1 MNMAE
6 SKNENDTLSF
16 YSVGT
21 KAWFK
26 DDYEGFITGTLS
38 DRKID
43 GDNVELSFIMEGDNE
58 NKVIKTTM
66 KELEKTKYSIL
77 PPLRNPPVL
86 EGIDDLTL
94 LSHLH
99 EPAVLHNVKIR
110 YNQQQIYTYSG
121 IVLIALNPFQ
131 NLPIYTPEIM
141 RAYSGKRRGELEPHL
156 FAIAEE
162 AYRNMLRENKN
173 QSIIVSGESGAG
185 KTQSAK
191 YIMRYFATIDM
202 IDKSFPGSQDDL
214 TMLNNG
220 MSEVEEAVLAT
231 NPIMEAFGNAKTS
244 RNDNSSRFGKYIEI
258 QFFKNKKNGNIKI
271 AGAQTRT
278 YLLERS
284 RLVFQPPTERNY
296 HIFYQLCAGC
306 PAAERK
312 ALGITSYEQF
322 NYLNQGGDGTIPGV
336 DDEAEFSITQ
346 RALSA
351 TGIPVSL
358 QWSVFRVCA
367 ALLHIG
373 NIEVKASRSDQS
385 VVSET
390 DPSVIIATNILGIPA
405 ADFCKWIM
413 KKQIKARTEVIVT
426 NLNQSD
432 AIVGRDS
439 IAKFLYSQLFEW
451 LVQMINKNLALTDVP
466 DDQTLSFIGVLDIYG
481 FEHFDTNSFEQ
492 FCINYSNEKL
502 QQEFNQHVFKLEQE
516 EYVAEKI
523 EWSFIDFND
532 NQPCIDLI
540 ESRFGILALLDE
552 ECKLP
557 SGSDASLI
565 TKLYNNFN
573 NDKYK
578 DFFKK
583 PRFSE
588 DSFTIAHYALDV
600 TYSIEGFLE
609 KNKDTVSDEQLNL
622 LMNSTNEFVKEIVKL
637 ERVEATTP
645 EQARKRSVTE
655 QEKRRSLRPNATPQK
670 KTLGSI
676 FKRSLIE
683 LMQTIQS
690 TDVHY
695 IRCIKP
701 NQAKQAFIFE
711 PMMVLSQLRAC
722 GVLETIR
729 ISCAGYPT
737 RWTFQEF
744 VDRYF
749 LLLKSD
755 EWNSKDYKALTEKIV
770 ASTITNPDKYQFGIT
785 KVFFRT
791 GMLAYLEK
799 IRSDRLNKAI
809 IMVQK
814 NIKCYIYKKRYMK
827 IREAALTVQSAI
839 RMKVAKLLFESKREE
854 YAAIKIQ
861 KIIRG
866 FICRKKYNKLRKAA
880 IVVQSAIRLNKA
892 KNEFIERRRNVAA
905 IKIQKVFRGEQT
917 RKLFRK
923 QISSVVFVQSCIR
936 RIYALREYREL
947 KKEAKSIS
955 HIKKL
960 NYQLENKVF
969 ELSQSLTE
977 KENLNKEYLDK
988 ISWLESQ
995 ISIWKEKFERLDT
1008 RVKDFG
1014 EQANEENTNLER
1026 ELAAVKEKASK
1037 LEKECNEANDTINH
1051 KNNEIAKLKELMEK
1065 QKDEL
1070 KKVNED
1076 LYMVSTRSSQLSNE
1090 ASEVSALRKENKKLK
1105 DQLMKARKN
1114 RMDGNEPQTLEE
1126 NYRRKSITKNHSSY
1140 PINTQLEKRRSSIL
1154 TPQSSDP
1161 VLQGNKKS
1169 SAFMSDL
1176 LQIPNLDSR
1185 QSSTMD
1191 EEVLRVSKVEDEEEK
1206 KKLEA
1211 EALENECT
1219 LKMLEDPSLEN
1230 EVIDGLILSLE
1241 VPRPSEEVDPKA
1253 IFYPSHIIG
1262 VIIKRMLDNG
1272 LLTRVQS
1279 TVAKVIQSIQNVVL
1293 KNVDNNVSAFWLS
1306 NSYELLCVIKTIVV
1320 KDTYADSSNSYIIEK
1335 ISNDVELLIVEIY
1348 FTWLKELKKELNAM
1362 IIPAVIECQL
1372 LKEYITRNDGL
1383 WNRIKSATAPQYTIE
1398 QLLTYLSK
1406 ISKLLKVYYM
1416 EESIATQ
1423 ILSHLVKLIG
1433 INSFNNLI
1441 MRKNFCS
1448 WKRGVQIQY
1457 NVNQIEVWCD
1467 THQVQDGFMYMEY
1480 LVQAAKLL
1488 QLSKITS
1495 EEVENAREICY
1506 LLNPTQIKKFLSIY
1520 QPLEYENPVSS
1531 EVIQSICN
1539 QDVTDQPDNILLS
1552 IEDNEFNNPPP
1563 RLINDFEDI
1572 ELPKDTDLFLIN
1584 CLLEM

>member
-1 MNMAE
+1 
-6 SKNENDTLSF
+6 
-16 YSVGT
+16 
-21 KAWFK
+21 
-26 DDYEGFITGTLS
+26 
-38 DRKID
+38 
-43 GDNVELSFIMEGDNE
+43 
-58 NKVIKTTM
+58 M
-66 KELEKTKYSIL
+66 KELEKKKYANL

-131 NLPIYTPEIM
+131 SLPIYTPDIM

-258 QFFKNKKNGNIKI
+258 QFLKDKKNGNIKI

-312 ALGITSYEQF
+312 DLGITTFDQY

-373 NIEVKASRSDQS
+373 NIEVKASRNGDS
-385 VVSET
+385 VVQET
-390 DPSVIIATNILGIPA
+390 DPSVVIATKLLGVPA
-405 ADFCKWIM
+405 GEFCKWIM
-413 KKQIKARTEVIVT
+413 KKQIKARTEVINT
-426 NLNQSD
+426 NLNQND

-451 LVQMINKNLALTDVP
+451 LVQMINKNLALTEIP
-466 DDQTLSFIGVLDIYG
+466 DEDALSFIGVLDIYG
-481 FEHFDTNSFEQ
+481 FEHFDKNSFEQ

-502 QQEFNQHVFKLEQE
+502 QQEFNQHVFKLEQD
-516 EYVAEKI
+516 EYVTEKI

-557 SGSDASLI
+557 SGSDSSLI

-600 TYSIEGFLE
+600 TYSIDGFLE

-622 LMNSTNEFVKEIVKL
+622 LMNSTNDFVKEIVKL
-637 ERVEATTP
+637 ERVEAASP
-645 EQARKRSVTE
+645 EQKRKSSVRSVHTG
-655 QEKRRSLRPNATPQK
+655 RAPTTPQK

-683 LMQTIQS
+683 LMNTIRS

-711 PMMVLSQLRAC
+711 PLMVLSQLRAC

-744 VDRYF
+744 VDRYY
-749 LLLKSD
+749 LLLKSED
-755 EWNSKDYKALTEKIV
+755 WNSKDYKVLTEKIV
-770 ASTITNPDKYQFGIT
+770 ESTISNPDKYQFGIT

-809 IMVQK
+809 TMVQK
-814 NIKCYIYKKRYMK
+814 NIKCFIYKKRYIK
-827 IREAALTVQSAI
+827 IREAALTVQAAI
-839 RMKVAKLLFESKREE
+839 RIKLAKQLLKAKRDEL
-854 YAAIKIQ
+854 AAITIQ
-861 KIIRG
+861 KNVRAYAS
-866 FICRKKYNKLRKAA
+866 RKRYIELRNAA
-880 IVVQSAIRLNKA
+880 ITIQSAVRFIKA
-892 KNEFIERRRNVAA
+892 KNEFNERKRNHAA

-917 RKLFRK
+917 RKFYK
-923 QISSVVFVQSCIR
+923 EQVSNIVYVQSCIR
-936 RIYALREYREL
+936 RISALKQFKEL
-947 KKEAKSIS
+947 KKEAKSIT
-955 HIKKL
+955 HIKQV

-977 KENLNKEYLDK
+977 KENLNKEYANK

-995 ISIWKEKFERLDT
+995 IGIWKEKFERLDT
-1008 RVKDFG
+1008 RTKDFG
-1014 EQANEENTNLER
+1014 EQANEEQANLER
-1026 ELAAVKEKASK
+1026 ELNSYKEKNAK
-1037 LEKECNEANDTINH
+1037 LEKDYSDAIDTINV
-1051 KNNEIAKLKELMEK
+1051 KNSEIVKLKEVIEK
-1065 QKDEL
+1065 QKQEI
-1070 KKVNED
+1070 KKVNDD
-1076 LYMVSTRSSQLSNE
+1076 LYLVSTRSSQYANE
-1090 ASEVSALRKENKKLK
+1090 ASEVAALRKENNKLK
-1105 DQLMKARKN
+1105 DQLAKAHKYRSEIN
-1114 RMDGNEPQTLEE
+1114 NEPQTLEE
-1126 NYRRKSITKNHSSY
+1126 NYRRKSMSKGRSSLHVSSS
-1140 PINTQLEKRRSSIL
+1140 NLEKRKSSIL
-1154 TPQSSDP
+1154 TPQSSDV
-1161 VLQGNKKS
+1161 VLLKNRKS
-1169 SAFMSDL
+1169 SFYMNNISE
-1176 LQIPNLDSR
+1176 
-1185 QSSTMD
+1185 SSNNEDNEIVASTTKPIKD
-1191 EEVLRVSKVEDEEEK
+1191 EIENEEEK

-1211 EALENECT
+1211 EALENE
-1219 LKMLEDPSLEN
+1219 
-1230 EVIDGLILSLE
+1230 
-1241 VPRPSEEVDPKA
+1241 
-1253 IFYPSHIIG
+1253 
-1262 VIIKRMLDNG
+1262 
-1272 LLTRVQS
+1272 
-1279 TVAKVIQSIQNVVL
+1279 
-1293 KNVDNNVSAFWLS
+1293 KNIDNNVSAFWLS
-1306 NSYELLCVIKTIVV
+1306 NSYELLCVIKTIMVR
-1320 KDTYADSSNSYIIEK
+1320 DPHSNAENSNSYIIMEK
-1335 ISNDVELLIVEIY
+1335 ISNDIELLIVEIY
-1348 FTWLKELKKELNAM
+1348 FTWLKELKKELNVM
-1362 IIPAVIECQL
+1362 IVPAVIESQC
-1372 LKEYITRNDGL
+1372 LKEYIVRNDGI
-1383 WNRIKSATAPQYTIE
+1383 WNRIKGNTNPQFTIE
-1398 QLLTYLSK
+1398 QLLSYLSK
-1406 ISKLLKVYYM
+1406 ISKLLKMYYT

-1433 INSFNNLI
+1433 INSFNHLI

-1448 WKRGVQIQY
+1448 WKRGVQIQF

-1467 THQVQDGFMYMEY
+1467 THQVQEALLKTNLEKKMNYTFKSKTPRFSRDLEQKY
-1480 LVQAAKLL
+1480 LKLL
-1488 QLSKITS
+1488 MALEKVKHSLILKDSGI
-1495 EEVENAREICY
+1495 AIIICQDQVMN
-1506 LLNPTQIKKFLSIY
+1506 LLYIIKYYIRYYK
-1520 QPLEYENPVSS
+1520 PK
-1531 EVIQSICN
+1531 VI
-1539 QDVTDQPDNILLS
+1539 
-1552 IEDNEFNNPPP
+1552 
-1563 RLINDFEDI
+1563 
-1572 ELPKDTDLFLIN
+1572 
-1584 CLLEM
+1584 

>member
-1 MNMAE
+1 MSENDK
-6 SKNENDTLSF
+6 KNENDTLSF
-16 YSVGT
+16 YTIGT
-21 KAWFK
+21 RAWFK
-26 DDYEGFITGTLS
+26 DDQEGFITGTLT
-38 DRKID
+38 DRLVEDDK
-43 GDNVELSFIMEGDNE
+43 VELTFDIE
-58 NKVIKTTM
+58 NQLEPKVIKTTM
-66 KELEKTKYSIL
+66 KELEKTKFSIL

-99 EPAVLHNVKIR
+99 EPAVLNNVKIR
-110 YNQQQIYTYSG
+110 YNRQQVYTYSG

-131 NLPIYTPEIM
+131 SLPIYTPDIM

-191 YIMRYFATIDM
+191 YIMRYFATVDM

-258 QFFKNKKNGNIKI
+258 QFLKGKKDGSIKI
-271 AGAQTRT
+271 AGAETRT

-284 RLVFQPPTERNY
+284 RLVFQPATERNY
-296 HIFYQLCAGC
+296 HIFYQLCSGC

-312 ALGITSYEQF
+312 DLCITSFDQY

-358 QWSVFRVCA
+358 QWSVFKVCA

-373 NIEVKASRSDQS
+373 NIEIKESRNGDAMVQ
-385 VVSET
+385 EN
-390 DPSVIIATNILGIPA
+390 DPAVENATRLLGIPVTE
-405 ADFCKWIM
+405 FCKWIM

-426 NLNQSD
+426 NLNQTD
-432 AIVGRDS
+432 ALVGRDS

-451 LVQMINKNLALTDVP
+451 LVQMINKNLALKEIPEDS
-466 DDQTLSFIGVLDIYG
+466 DLSFIGVLDIYG
-481 FEHFDTNSFEQ
+481 FEHFETNSFEQ

-502 QQEFNQHVFKLEQE
+502 QQEFNQHVFKLEQD

-552 ECKLP
+552 ESKLP

-565 TKLYNNFN
+565 TKLYSNFTTN
-573 NDKYK
+573 EKYK
-578 DFFKK
+578 NFFKK

-609 KNKDTVSDEQLNL
+609 KNKDTVSDEQLNF
-622 LMNSTNEFVKEIVKL
+622 LMNSTSEFVKEIVKL
-637 ERVEATTP
+637 ERVEATSPT
-645 EQARKRSVTE
+645 QSRKNSLE
-655 QEKRRSLRPNATPQK
+655 SNDQSKRRSMMRPNATPQK

-683 LMQTIQS
+683 LMQTIRS

-701 NQAKQAFIFE
+701 NQAKQAFVFE
-711 PMMVLSQLRAC
+711 PLMVLSQLRAC

-744 VDRYF
+744 VDRYY
-749 LLLKSD
+749 LILKSN

-770 ASTITNPDKYQFGIT
+770 QSTISNPDKYQFGIS

-799 IRSDRLNKAI
+799 IRSDRLNTAI
-809 IMVQK
+809 IMLQK
-814 NIKCYIYKKRYMK
+814 NIKRFIYQKSYKRTK
-827 IREAALTVQSAI
+827 EAALIIQNAI
-839 RMKVAKLLFESKREE
+839 RRKIAQELLKSKRET
-854 YAAIKIQ
+854 YASIIIQ
-861 KIIRG
+861 KNIRAYLK
-866 FICRKKYNKLRKAA
+866 RKKYNELRNAA
-880 IVVQSAIRLNKA
+880 IIIQSAIRLIQA
-892 KNEFIERRRNVAA
+892 KNEFNERKRNCAA

-917 RKLFRK
+917 RKFYK
-923 QISSVVFVQSCIR
+923 DQISQIVYVQSCIR
-936 RIYALREYREL
+936 RIFALHEFREL
-947 KKEAKSIS
+947 KKEAKSIN
-955 HIKKL
+955 HIKQL

-977 KENLNKEYLDK
+977 KENLNKEYAEK

-995 ISIWKEKFERLDT
+995 ISIWKEKFGRLDT
-1008 RVKDFG
+1008 RSKDIG
-1014 EQANEENTNLER
+1014 EQANEENANLER
-1026 ELAAVKEKASK
+1026 ELSNYKEKVNR
-1037 LEKECNEANDTINH
+1037 LEKECADANDTISE
-1051 KNNEIAKLKELMEK
+1051 KNGEIAKLKEIIEN
-1065 QKDEL
+1065 QKNEL

-1076 LYMVSTRSSQLSNE
+1076 LYLVSTKSSRFANE
-1090 ASEVSALRKENKKLK
+1090 ASEVSALRKENNKLK
-1105 DQLMKARKN
+1105 DQLASAQRY
-1114 RMDGNEPQTLEE
+1114 RTDSINEPQSLEE
-1126 NYRRKSITKNHSSY
+1126 SYRRKSVRSLHISSS
-1140 PINTQLEKRRSSIL
+1140 NLERRKSSVI
-1154 TPQSSDP
+1154 TPQTSDA
-1161 VLQGNKKS
+1161 VLLNGRKS
-1169 SAFMSDL
+1169 IYMENLQETSAQDLGEKVIIEKIVSD
-1176 LQIPNLDSR
+1176 
-1185 QSSTMD
+1185 
-1191 EEVLRVSKVEDEEEK
+1191 EDEK
-1206 KKLEA
+1206 KKSDEKA
-1211 EALENECT
+1211 ENECT
-1219 LKMLEDPSLEN
+1219 LKMLEDPSLEK
-1230 EVIDGLILSLE
+1230 EIIDGLILSLI
-1241 VPRPSEEVDPKA
+1241 VPKPNQEVDKKT

-1262 VIIKRMLDNG
+1262 IFIKKMLDNG
-1272 LLTRVQS
+1272 LLAKAQNIT
-1279 TVAKVIQSIQNVVL
+1279 AKVIQSIQNVVL
-1293 KNVDNNVSAFWLS
+1293 KNMDNNISAFWLS
-1306 NSYELLCVIKTIVV
+1306 NSYELLCTIKTIIV
-1320 KDTYADSSNSYIIEK
+1320 KDPRSNIENSNSYLILEK
-1335 ISNDVELLIVEIY
+1335 ISNDIELLIVEIY
-1348 FTWLKELKKELNAM
+1348 FTWLKELKKELNVM
-1362 IIPAVIECQL
+1362 IVPAVIESQS

-1383 WNRIKSATAPQYTIE
+1383 WNRITRGNTSPQYTID
-1398 QLLTYLSK
+1398 QLLNYLNK
-1406 ISKLLKVYYM
+1406 ISKLLKVYYV
-1416 EESIATQ
+1416 EESIASQ
-1423 ILSHLVKLIG
+1423 ILADLVKLIG
-1433 INSFNNLI
+1433 INSFNHLI

-1467 THQVQDGFMYMEY
+1467 THQVQEGFVHMEY

-1488 QLSKITS
+1488 QLGKIS
-1495 EEVENAREICY
+1495 LQEVDNAAEICY
-1506 LLNPTQIKKFLSIY
+1506 LLNATQIKKLLSIY
-1520 QPLEYENPVSS
+1520 QPLEYENPIPT
-1531 EVIQSICN
+1531 EVIQSITNENVKN
-1539 QDVTDQPDNILLS
+1539 QTDNLLLN
-1552 IEDNEFNNPPP
+1552 IEDNEFNNPAPKV
-1563 RLINDFEDI
+1563 INDFEDI
-1572 ELPKDTDLFLIN
+1572 QLPPESDLFLIR
-1584 CLLEM
+1584 CLLEI

>member
-1 MNMAE
+1 MAE
-6 SKNENDTLSF
+6 NNTKNENDTLSF
-16 YSVGT
+16 YTIGT
-21 KAWFK
+21 RAWFK
-26 DDYEGFITGTLS
+26 DEEEGFITGTLS
-38 DRKID
+38 NRLVE
-43 GDNVELSFIMEGDNE
+43 GDKVELTFIIEGQLE
-58 NKVIKTTM
+58 PKIISTTL
-66 KELEKTKYSIL
+66 KQLEKTKFSIL

-131 NLPIYTPEIM
+131 SLPIYTPDIM

-162 AYRNMLRENKN
+162 AYRNMLRENRN

-214 TMLNNG
+214 SMLNNG

-258 QFFKNKKNGNIKI
+258 QFLKNKKDDSIKI

-284 RLVFQPPTERNY
+284 RLVFQPATERNY

-312 ALGITSYEQF
+312 DLCITSFDQY

-358 QWSVFRVCA
+358 QWSVFKVCA

-373 NIEVKASRSDQS
+373 NIEIKSTRNGDSMVQENDPA
-385 VVSET
+385 VVN
-390 DPSVIIATNILGIPA
+390 ATRLLGIPA
-405 ADFCKWIM
+405 TDFCKWIM

-426 NLNQSD
+426 NLNQTD
-432 AIVGRDS
+432 ALVGRDS

-451 LVQMINKNLALTDVP
+451 LVQMINKNLALTGVP
-466 DDQTLSFIGVLDIYG
+466 DDATLSFIGVLDIYG

-502 QQEFNQHVFKLEQE
+502 QQEFNQHVFKLEQD
-516 EYVAEKI
+516 EYVTEKI

-557 SGSDASLI
+557 SGSDSSLI

-622 LMNSTNEFVKEIVKL
+622 LMNSTSDFVKEIVKL
-637 ERVEATTP
+637 ERVEAVTP
-645 EQARKRSVTE
+645 EQARRKSSADQAR
-655 QEKRRSLRPNATPQK
+655 RRSLRPNATPQK

-683 LMQTIQS
+683 LMQTIRS

-744 VDRYF
+744 VDRYY

-770 ASTITNPDKYQFGIT
+770 ESTISNPDKYQFGIT

-799 IRSDRLNKAI
+799 IRSDRLNRAI

-814 NIKCYIYKKRYMK
+814 NIKCYIYKKAYSR
-827 IREAALTVQSAI
+827 IREASLIVQNAI
-839 RMKVAKLLFESKREE
+839 RQKLAQELLKSKREA
-854 YAAIKIQ
+854 YATITIQ
-861 KIIRG
+861 KNIRSY
-866 FICRKKYNKLRKAA
+866 ICRKKYNELRNAA
-880 IVVQSAIRLNKA
+880 ITTQSAIRLIQA
-892 KNEFIERRRNVAA
+892 KNEYNERKRNVAA

-917 RKLFRK
+917 RKYYK
-923 QISSVVFVQSCIR
+923 EQISKIVYVQSCIR
-936 RIYALREYREL
+936 RIFAYREYKEL
-947 KKEAKSIS
+947 KKEAKSIT
-955 HIKKL
+955 HIKQV

-977 KENLNKEYLDK
+977 KENLNKQYIDK
-988 ISWLESQ
+988 ITWLESQ

-1008 RVKDFG
+1008 RTKDIG
-1014 EQANEENTNLER
+1014 EQANEENANLER
-1026 ELAAVKEKASK
+1026 ELGVFKEKANR
-1037 LEKECNEANDTINH
+1037 LEKECSDANDTISE
-1051 KNNEIAKLKELMEK
+1051 KNSEIAKLKEIIEK
-1065 QKDEL
+1065 QKMEI

-1076 LYMVSTRSSQLSNE
+1076 LYIVSTKSSKFANE
-1090 ASEVSALRKENKKLK
+1090 ASEVATLRKENSKLK
-1105 DQLMKARKN
+1105 DQLAKAQKYRADSN
-1114 RMDGNEPQTLEE
+1114 NNEPQTLEE
-1126 NYRRKSITKNHSSY
+1126 SYRRKSVSKAHLNLHVSSS
-1140 PINTQLEKRRSSIL
+1140 NLERRRSSVI
-1154 TPQSSDP
+1154 TPQTSDAVLLNNRKSIIYMDNVKESSQD
-1161 VLQGNKKS
+1161 
-1169 SAFMSDL
+1169 
-1176 LQIPNLDSR
+1176 I
-1185 QSSTMD
+1185 D
-1191 EEVLRVSKVEDEEEK
+1191 EKVIVEKIVEDEEEK

-1219 LKMLEDPSLEN
+1219 LKMLEDPSLEK
-1230 EVIDGLILSLE
+1230 EIIDGLILSLE
-1241 VPRPSEEVDPKA
+1241 VPKPTESVDPKS

-1262 VIIKRMLDNG
+1262 IFIRRMLDNG
-1272 LLTRVQS
+1272 LLTRVQNI
-1279 TVAKVIQSIQNVVL
+1279 TAKVIQSIQNVVL

-1306 NSYELLCVIKTIVV
+1306 NSYELLCVIKTIII
-1320 KDTYADSSNSYIIEK
+1320 KDPHSNAENSNSYIIMEK
-1335 ISNDVELLIVEIY
+1335 ISNDIELLIVEIY
-1348 FTWLKELKKELNAM
+1348 FTWLKELKKELNVM
-1362 IIPAVIECQL
+1362 IVPAVIESQS

-1383 WNRIKSATAPQYTIE
+1383 WNRITKGNTTPQYTIE
-1398 QLLTYLSK
+1398 QLLSYLSK
-1406 ISKLLKVYYM
+1406 ISKLLKMYYM

-1423 ILSHLVKLIG
+1423 ILSHLVKMIG
-1433 INSFNNLI
+1433 INSFNHLI

-1467 THQVQDGFMYMEY
+1467 THQVQEGFMHMEY

-1488 QLSKITS
+1488 QLSKIS
-1495 EEVENAREICY
+1495 LEEINNAAEICY
-1506 LLNPTQIKKFLSIY
+1506 LLNVTQIKKFLSIY
-1520 QPLEYENPVSS
+1520 QPLEYENPIPT
-1531 EVIQSICN
+1531 EIIQSISS
-1539 QDVTDQPDNILLS
+1539 QDVKNQSDNLLIN
-1552 IEDNEFNNPPP
+1552 IEDNEFNNPTP
-1563 RLINDFEDI
+1563 RLINDYEQVQ
-1572 ELPKDTDLFLIN
+1572 LPPNNDLFLIK
-1584 CLLEM
+1584 CLLEI

>member
-1 MNMAE
+1 MAE
-6 SKNENDTLSF
+6 NKNENDTLSF
-16 YSVGT
+16 YTVGT

-26 DDYEGFITGTLS
+26 DEEEGFVTGTLS
-38 DRKID
+38 NRLVDD
-43 GDNVELSFIMEGDNE
+43 NNVELTFIIE
-58 NKVIKTTM
+58 NSSETKVIKTTI
-66 KELEKTKYSIL
+66 KELEKTKYSVL

-131 NLPIYTPEIM
+131 SLPIYTPDIM

-214 TMLNNG
+214 SMLNNG

-258 QFFKNKKNGNIKI
+258 QFLKDKVGNVKI

-312 ALGITSYEQF
+312 DLGITTFDQY

-373 NIEVKASRSDQS
+373 NIEVKASRNGDS
-385 VVSET
+385 VVQET
-390 DPSVIIATNILGIPA
+390 DPAVVTATKLLGIPA
-405 ADFCKWIM
+405 SDFCKWIM
-413 KKQIKARTEVIVT
+413 KKQIKARTEVINT
-426 NLNQSD
+426 NLNQND

-451 LVQMINKNLALTDVP
+451 LVQMINKNLALTEIP
-466 DDQTLSFIGVLDIYG
+466 NEETLSFIGVLDIYG
-481 FEHFDTNSFEQ
+481 FEHFDKNSFEQ

-502 QQEFNQHVFKLEQE
+502 QQEFNQHVFKLEQD
-516 EYVAEKI
+516 EYVTEKI

-557 SGSDASLI
+557 SGSDSSLI

-583 PRFSE
+583 PRFSG

-637 ERVEATTP
+637 ERVEALSP
-645 EQARKRSVTE
+645 EQT
-655 QEKRRSLRPNATPQK
+655 RRSIHAGRPNTTPQK

-683 LMQTIQS
+683 LMNTIRS

-711 PMMVLSQLRAC
+711 PIMVLSQLRAC

-744 VDRYF
+744 VDRYY
-749 LLLKSD
+749 LLLKSED
-755 EWNSKDYKALTEKIV
+755 WNSKDYKTMTEKIV
-770 ASTITNPDKYQFGIT
+770 ESTITNPDKYQFGIT

-809 IMVQK
+809 TMVQK
-814 NIKCYIYKKRYMK
+814 NIKCFIYKKRYIN
-827 IREAALTVQSAI
+827 IREAALTVQAAVRI
-839 RMKVAKLLFESKREE
+839 KLAQQLLKTKREE
-854 YAAIKIQ
+854 CAAITIQ
-861 KIIRG
+861 KNVRAYAS
-866 FICRKKYNKLRKAA
+866 RKRYNELRDAA
-880 IVVQSAIRLNKA
+880 ITIQSAIRLIKA
-892 KNEFIERRRNVAA
+892 KNEYIELKRNSAA
-905 IKIQKVFRGEQT
+905 IKIQKVFRGERT
-917 RKLFRK
+917 RKFYK
-923 QISSVVFVQSCIR
+923 QQISSIVYVQSCIR
-936 RIYALREYREL
+936 RISALNQYREL
-947 KKEAKSIS
+947 KKEAKSIT
-955 HIKKL
+955 HIKQV

-977 KENLNKEYLDK
+977 KENLNKEYIDK

-1008 RVKDFG
+1008 RTKDFG
-1014 EQANEENTNLER
+1014 EQANEEQANLER
-1026 ELAAVKEKASK
+1026 ELNNYKEKTSR
-1037 LEKECNEANDTINH
+1037 LEKECSDANDTINV
-1051 KNNEIAKLKELMEK
+1051 KNSEIAKLKDIIEK
-1065 QKDEL
+1065 QKQEI
-1070 KKVNED
+1070 KKVNDD
-1076 LYMVSTRSSQLSNE
+1076 LYLVSTKSSQYANE
-1090 ASEVSALRKENKKLK
+1090 ASEVALLRKENNKLK
-1105 DQLMKARKN
+1105 DQLAKAHKFRADSN
-1114 RMDGNEPQTLEE
+1114 NEPQTLEE
-1126 NYRRKSITKNHSSY
+1126 NYRRKSLSKGRSNLHITSS
-1140 PINTQLEKRRSSIL
+1140 LEKRRNSVI
-1154 TPQSSDP
+1154 TPQSSDV
-1161 VLQGNKKS
+1161 VLLKEKKNSFFSNSINELS
-1169 SAFMSDL
+1169 SNDD
-1176 LQIPNLDSR
+1176 IN
-1185 QSSTMD
+1185 D
-1191 EEVLRVSKVEDEEEK
+1191 EVIKAENEPKKDEVEDEEEK

-1219 LKMLEDPSLEN
+1219 LKMLEDPSLEK
-1230 EVIDGLILSLE
+1230 EIIDGLILSLE
-1241 VPRPSEEVDPKA
+1241 VPKPTENIEPKS

-1262 VIIKRMLDNG
+1262 IFIKRMLDNG
-1272 LLTRVQS
+1272 LLTRVQNI
-1279 TVAKVIQSIQNVVL
+1279 TAKVIQSIQNVVL

-1306 NSYELLCVIKTIVV
+1306 NSYELLCVIKTIMVR
-1320 KDTYADSSNSYIIEK
+1320 DPYSNAENSNSYIIMEK
-1335 ISNDVELLIVEIY
+1335 ISNDIELLIVEIY
-1348 FTWLKELKKELNAM
+1348 FTWLKELKKELNVM
-1362 IIPAVIECQL
+1362 IVPAVIESQC
-1372 LKEYITRNDGL
+1372 LKEYIIRNDGI
-1383 WNRIKSATAPQYTIE
+1383 WNRIKGTTNPQYSIE

-1406 ISKLLKVYYM
+1406 ISKLLKLYYM

-1433 INSFNNLI
+1433 INSFNHLI

-1467 THQVQDGFMYMEY
+1467 THQVQEGFMHMEY
-1480 LVQAAKLL
+1480 LIQAAKLL
-1488 QLSKITS
+1488 QLSKIS
-1495 EEVENAREICY
+1495 VEEIVNAAEICY
-1506 LLNPTQIKKFLSIY
+1506 LLNTTQIKKFLSIY
-1520 QPLEYENPVSS
+1520 QPLEYENPVPT
-1531 EVIQSICN
+1531 EVIQSIGSQDIKN
-1539 QDVTDQPDNILLS
+1539 QTENLLLN
-1552 IEDNEFNNPPP
+1552 IEDNEFNNPTPI
-1563 RLINDFEDI
+1563 LINDYEQV
-1572 ELPKDTDLFLIN
+1572 ELPRDNDLFLIK
-1584 CLLEM
+1584 CLLEI